1 MGPLAAARNR
11 YPHRAHLSGRRNE
24 RCSRWSVLV
33 GEPEVIINTN
43 VTGSG
48 LVPPHPPR
56 VRLLAAMDVEW
67 SKNYQIR
74 GGNVPFC
81 YSAIWLALPAD
92 DASIGL
98 ESARFW
104 YTAAYVQDAG
114 EGADLVAGTDAA
126 LACLMQHASLIAGT
140 SSAATWGSWPR
151 QTRQRGQQSRP
162 AATAWR
168 RRREDFSGQPRFLDT
183 RYDAGHLLACQSR
196 RLADVCAALCLDVT
210 QPELRGISMTALH
223 RRSLQDGDV
232 TTREK
237 ITVLNL
243 RHSLSTVLVA
253 ARAAGLAHWQP
264 GLNVNR
270 LLARELGSAFG
281 WLAHPV
287 FTALLGDHD
296 AA

>member
-1 MGPLAAARNR
+1 M
-11 YPHRAHLSGRRNE
+11 
-24 RCSRWSVLV
+24 
-33 GEPEVIINTN
+33 IISTN

-48 LVPPHPPR
+48 LVPRHPPGM
-56 VRLLAAMDVEW
+56 RLLAAMDVEW
-67 SKNYQIR
+67 SKNYRIR

-81 YSAIWLALPAD
+81 YSVVWLALSAD
-92 DASIGL
+92 DASTGL
-98 ESARFW
+98 EATRFW
-104 YTAAYVQDAG
+104 YTSAYVQDAG
-114 EGADLVAGTDAA
+114 ERADLVTGADDA
-126 LACLMQHASLIAGT
+126 LACLMKHASLIAGHQLC
-140 SSAATWGSWPR
+140 SDLGVLAAADAAARPAVSA
-151 QTRQRGQQSRP
+151 

-168 RRREDFSGQPRFLDT
+168 QRREEPSSQPRFLDT

-196 RLADVCAALCLDVT
+196 RLVDVCADLRLEVT

-223 RRSLQDGDV
+223 RRWLQVGDV
-232 TTREK
+232 TAREK

-243 RHSLSTVLVA
+243 RHALSTALVA

-270 LLARELGSAFG
+270 VLAAELGGAFG

-287 FTALLGDHD
+287 FTALLGDQH